1 MPSVLHRH
9 LAQAPSR
16 ATRRCLSSLAKAAQP
31 SPGGSSVMQSPRPRS
46 RLPNWNLCSYRGQV
60 APRTVYRRAGNAVE
74 DVAEMARWRD
84 GAAALGTPG
93 RLAPL
98 RADAVPGRSPA
109 ARTRSRACARA
120 CSSSTERDSQKVD
133 VTQTLTVSR
142 VDKHTGP
149 RAGRSTLQSQTR
161 CGRAGPV
168 SVTLA
173 MKRQATD
180 REEITAKHTR

>member
-60 APRTVYRRAGNAVE
+60 APRTVNRRRA
-74 DVAEMARWRD
+74 MLLRTWRRWRD

-109 ARTRSRACARA
+109 ARMRSRACARA

-133 VTQTLTVSR
+133 VTQMLTVSR

-180 REEITAKHTR
+180 REEITAKHTQ